1 MPEQHR
7 LDQRH
12 GVVCTTDPF
21 HTVIPAY
28 FTVHCVTCSV
38 CAVRCMMILSKYHI
52 NSFIMR
58 HYYIVYIMFNV
69 LCSVVIFLSNSHFRI
84 YRVRN

>member
-1 MPEQHR
+1 MPEQRR

-28 FTVHCVTCSV
+28 FTVYCVV
-38 CAVRCMMILSKYHI
+38 CVVYGMMYDDMLELSCQFAYT
-52 NSFIMR
+52 
-58 HYYIVYIMFNV
+58 
-69 LCSVVIFLSNSHFRI
+69 
-84 YRVRN
+84 